1 MPLKVGTLLT
11 MAISVAALLW
21 AGWATITLMDVR
33 DRRIVTVG
41 LADLMADFIEVESR
55 SVGDPE
61 TTKMRT
67 VEYLAAVD
75 RAVAELADDG
85 TTVLVAEAVISDTAP
100 DYTGRVRARIAAD
113 LEGETR

>member
-1 MPLKVGTLLT
+1 MLT
-11 MAISVAALLW
+11 ISVAALLW

-55 SVGDPE
+55 RVGDPE
-61 TTKMRT
+61 TAKMRT
-67 VEYLAAVD
+67 AEYLAAVD
-75 RAVAELADDG
+75 RAVAGLAEDG

-100 DYTGRVRARIAAD
+100 DHTGRVRARIAAD
-113 LEGETR
+113 LEGNAR